1 MLRPKRAPQKQ
12 PPRRRARSKSNTS
25 AARRKKA
32 PPSATG
38 ACTGNARGYPMR
50 GRAWG
55 TRGVENITSSN
66 ENLNAALQGGM
77 PRDGLH
83 NPRESVVV
91 GGRNGPQGVFSRPI
105 ARLLARK
112 ATQWTDRGRVIT
124 DRTEL
129 CRPSQVQIGAVLSSG
144 VGAKFKR
151 NPPRPPSTPAR
162 FNCCAG
168 PADSPLPNAVYPKRS
183 TLVTCHRSSGSG
195 YGLQYKCCC
204 SR

>member
-1 MLRPKRAPQKQ
+1 MLRPKKAPQKQ

-91 GGRNGPQGVFSRPI
+91 GVGMATR
-105 ARLLARK
+105 RLFTTNSSAIGK
-112 ATQWTDRGRVIT
+112 KSNAVDR
-124 DRTEL
+124 
-129 CRPSQVQIGAVLSSG
+129 
-144 VGAKFKR
+144 
-151 NPPRPPSTPAR
+151 PRPRYHRPHGVVQAIPSS
-162 FNCCAG
+162 NW
-168 PADSPLPNAVYPKRS
+168 
-183 TLVTCHRSSGSG
+183 SSSKFWCRCEI
-195 YGLQYKCCC
+195 QT
-204 SR
+204 